1 MEFLAFQSTTRNRTS
16 EMKSYHIMTSWGSEL
31 CTQGFGTLSEAVE
44 MAGEICADTF
54 MLDGEEMEL
63 YVECHDD
70 FSKCR
75 VAMVLHT
82 GKAVMLDDVEE

>member
-1 MEFLAFQSTTRNRTS
+1 MACLTFPLRTRNMRS
-16 EMKSYHIMTSWGSEL
+16 EMKSYPIMTAWGAEL
-31 CTQGFGTLSEAVE
+31 CRPGFDTLSEAIE

-75 VAMVLHT
+75 VATAFHT

>member
-1 MEFLAFQSTTRNRTS
+1 
-16 EMKSYHIMTSWGSEL
+16 MKSYNIMTAWGAEL
-31 CTQGFGTLSEAVE
+31 CRPGFDTLSEAVE
-44 MAGEICADTF
+44 MAGEICSDTF

-70 FSKCR
+70 FIKCR

>member
-1 MEFLAFQSTTRNRTS
+1 MECLTFQLTIRNRTS
-16 EMKSYHIMTSWGSEL
+16 EMKSYHIMTAWGAEI
-31 CTQGFGTLSEAVE
+31 CRPGFDTLSEAVE

-63 YVECHDD
+63 YVECHNDL
-70 FSKCR
+70 SKRR

-82 GKAVMLDDVEE
+82 GKDVMLDDAEE

>member
-1 MEFLAFQSTTRNRTS
+1 MG
-16 EMKSYHIMTSWGSEL
+16 SYHIMTAWGAEL
-31 CTQGFGTLSEAVE
+31 CRTGFDTLSDAVE

-82 GKAVMLDDVEE
+82 GKVAMIDEVEE

>member
-1 MEFLAFQSTTRNRTS
+1 
-16 EMKSYHIMTSWGSEL
+16 
-31 CTQGFGTLSEAVE
+31 

-54 MLDGEEMEL
+54 MRDGEELEL
-63 YVECHDD
+63 YVECHSE

-82 GKAVMLDDVEE
+82 GKAVMLNDVEE

>member
-1 MEFLAFQSTTRNRTS
+1 
-16 EMKSYHIMTSWGSEL
+16 
-31 CTQGFGTLSEAVE
+31 

-63 YVECHDD
+63 YVEGHNYL
-70 FSKCR
+70 SKLR

-82 GKAVMLDDVEE
+82 GTAVMLDDVEE

>member
-1 MEFLAFQSTTRNRTS
+1 
-16 EMKSYHIMTSWGSEL
+16 
-31 CTQGFGTLSEAVE
+31 
-44 MAGEICADTF
+44 
-54 MLDGEEMEL
+54 MLDGEELEL
-63 YVECHDD
+63 YVECHRD

>member
-1 MEFLAFQSTTRNRTS
+1 
-16 EMKSYHIMTSWGSEL
+16 MKSYHIMTACGAEI
-31 CTQGFGTLSEAVE
+31 CRPGFDTISEAIE

-63 YVECHDD
+63 YVECHDE

-75 VAMVLHT
+75 VAMVLHMV
-82 GKAVMLDDVEE
+82 KAVMLDDAE

>member
-1 MEFLAFQSTTRNRTS
+1 
-16 EMKSYHIMTSWGSEL
+16 MKSYHIMTAWGSEL
-31 CTQGFGTLSEAVE
+31 CRPGFDTLSEAVE

-63 YVECHDD
+63 YVECHND

>member
-1 MEFLAFQSTTRNRTS
+1 
-16 EMKSYHIMTSWGSEL
+16 MKSYHIMTAWGAEL
-31 CTQGFGTLSEAVE
+31 CRLGFDTLSEAIE

-63 YVECHDD
+63 YVECHDE

-82 GKAVMLDDVEE
+82 GKAVMLNDTEE

>member
-1 MEFLAFQSTTRNRTS
+1 
-16 EMKSYHIMTSWGSEL
+16 
-31 CTQGFGTLSEAVE
+31 

>member
-1 MEFLAFQSTTRNRTS
+1 
-16 EMKSYHIMTSWGSEL
+16 
-31 CTQGFGTLSEAVE
+31 

-63 YVECHDD
+63 QVEFHDD
-70 FSKCR
+70 FSKRR

-82 GKAVMLDDVEE
+82 GKAVMLDEVEE

>member
-1 MEFLAFQSTTRNRTS
+1 
-16 EMKSYHIMTSWGSEL
+16 MKSYHILTSWGAEL
-31 CTQGFGTLSEAVE
+31 CSPGFDTLSEAVE

-63 YVECHDD
+63 YVECHDE

-82 GKAVMLDDVEE
+82 GKAVMLDDAEE

>member
-1 MEFLAFQSTTRNRTS
+1 MG
-16 EMKSYHIMTSWGSEL
+16 SYHIMTAWGAEL
-31 CTQGFGTLSEAVE
+31 CRPGFDTLSEAIK

-63 YVECHDD
+63 YVECHND
-70 FSKCR
+70 FSKRR

-82 GKAVMLDDVEE
+82 GKVVMLDDEEE

>member
-1 MEFLAFQSTTRNRTS
+1 
-16 EMKSYHIMTSWGSEL
+16 MKSYHIMTAWGAEL
-31 CTQGFGTLSEAVE
+31 CRPGFDTLSEAVE

-63 YVECHDD
+63 YVECHSD
-70 FSKCR
+70 FGKCR

-82 GKAVMLDDVEE
+82 GKVVMLDDVEE

>member
-1 MEFLAFQSTTRNRTS
+1 
-16 EMKSYHIMTSWGSEL
+16 MKSYQILTAWGAEL
-31 CTQGFGTLSEAVE
+31 CRPGFDTLSDAIKMAV
-44 MAGEICADTF
+44 EICADTF

-63 YVECHDD
+63 YVECHSD

-82 GKAVMLDDVEE
+82 GKAVMLDDAEE

>member
-1 MEFLAFQSTTRNRTS
+1 
-16 EMKSYHIMTSWGSEL
+16 
-31 CTQGFGTLSEAVE
+31 

-63 YVECHDD
+63 YVECHSD

-82 GKAVMLDDVEE
+82 GKTVMLDDVEE

>member
-1 MEFLAFQSTTRNRTS
+1 
-16 EMKSYHIMTSWGSEL
+16 MTAWGAEL
-31 CTQGFGTLSEAVE
+31 CRPGFGTLSEAIE

-63 YVECHDD
+63 QVECHDD
-70 FSKCR
+70 FSKFR

-82 GKAVMLDDVEE
+82 GKAVMLDEVEE

>member
-1 MEFLAFQSTTRNRTS
+1 
-16 EMKSYHIMTSWGSEL
+16 MKSYHIMTAWGAEL
-31 CTQGFGTLSEAVE
+31 CRPGFDTLSEAIE

-63 YVECHDD
+63 YVECHDE
-70 FSKCR
+70 FSKFR

-82 GKAVMLDDVEE
+82 GKAVMLDDAEE